1 MVRFSKKSIFDI
13 HNTKCIKRLY
23 QLRVAHHKMRNG
35 FRDTPTDIC
44 RCLRSPETTEHYLI
58 HCDLY
63 TEPRINLE
71 SHGLNLHGDLL
82 INLLLYGNNT
92 LSYDENKAILTAT
105 LIFIL
110 KSTRF
115 ETAEWK
121 INGFSAIFHGL
132 VAPIPPLTLY
142 VCAPAGSR
150 CNIPPLVWVLWRVFL
165 LSPL

>member
-23 QLRVAHHKMRNG
+23 QLRVGLSPLRHHKMRKG

-63 TEPRINLE
+63 TEPRINLFHVITPILE

-105 LIFIL
+105 LTFIL

-115 ETAEWK
+115 ETAE
-121 INGFSAIFHGL
+121 
-132 VAPIPPLTLY
+132 
-142 VCAPAGSR
+142 
-150 CNIPPLVWVLWRVFL
+150 
-165 LSPL
+165 